1 MIEKYEA
8 PELRFSR
15 SSVLKDAQGLSP
27 LSSASLYLRTQSS
40 TPWAMLANSRDSTFF
55 SKYSMIAGGSVT
67 LSDCFLRLGAMQLRL
82 AQLSINKSNHDNY
95 IALIISAGLTRD
107 GRNTY
112 NSGRYALGPGRE
124 GRCVPDRRERK
135 SCKDVGQSEFLILC
149 PIGPGYMRKTGS
161 AHARYDG
168 GSQKDNLTG
177 VGDLISRPYTEQKVN
192 A

>member
-1 MIEKYEA
+1 MIEKHEA

-55 SKYSMIAGGSVT
+55 SRYSMSSGGRVT
-67 LSDCFLRLGAMQLRL
+67 FRDFLRMRGAICNKQSW
-82 AQLSINKSNHDNY
+82 SILYIYNY
-95 IALIISAGLTRD
+95 CHITHKLCVGLTRY

-135 SCKDVGQSEFLILC
+135 SCKDVGQSELLILC